1 VTTIDLTATG
11 DAVVRDLP
19 HEQYLA
25 HPALSSSGA
34 KVLVRPGGPARY
46 AYERTHPRPPKAAF
60 DLGHAA
66 HDAVLGVG
74 PVIVV
79 VDAADWRTKAAQEER
94 RLAYAAGRVP
104 LLIGDA
110 ARVADMADALRAH
123 PVARRLLHTATGQP
137 EVSLFWHDPE
147 HDVDRRGRVD
157 FLRQPDA
164 DGRLILVDY
173 KSTGTG
179 ADPDTLARAVI
190 NYGYHGQAAWY
201 RDLVIGLGLCSSAPF
216 VFVFQETTAPY
227 LVHCVELDPDLLA
240 MGADRNQR
248 ALSIFAECTRT
259 GVWPGYNDTGITQL
273 TAPGWALRQHED
285 NLQDAAAGDES

>member
-19 HEQYLA
+19 HDQYLA

-46 AYERTHPRPPKAAF
+46 AYERIHGRPPKDEF
-60 DLGHAA
+60 DVGHAA
-66 HDAVLGVG
+66 HTAVLGVG
-74 PVIVV
+74 PELVII
-79 VDAADWRTKAAQEER
+79 DAPDWRTTAAKQAR
-94 RLAYAAGRVP
+94 DLARSTGKVPVLTATAAK
-104 LLIGDA
+104 
-110 ARVADMADALRAH
+110 VADMADALRAH
-123 PVARRLLHTATGQP
+123 PVARRLLHPAAGQP

-147 HDVDRRGRVD
+147 HQVDRRGRVD
-157 FLRQPDA
+157 FLRTPDP

-173 KSTGTG
+173 KSTSAG

-201 RDLVIGLGLCSSAPF
+201 RDLVIGLGLAASAPF

-259 GVWPGYNDTGITQL
+259 GVWGGYNDDGIT
-273 TAPGWALRQHED
+273 TISAPTWALRQHED
-285 NLQDAAAGDES
+285 SLQDDDT